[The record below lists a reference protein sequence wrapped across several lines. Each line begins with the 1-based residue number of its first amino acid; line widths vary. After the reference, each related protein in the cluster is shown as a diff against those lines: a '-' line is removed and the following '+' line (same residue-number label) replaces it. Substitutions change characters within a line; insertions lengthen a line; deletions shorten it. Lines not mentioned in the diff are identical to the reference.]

1 MRGERRPGCE
11 LCEAERMTHW
21 YLEDDL
27 CWVADCDICDT
38 PMVVWWSHGLPSED
52 VESQLLARLR
62 GVASRLYGAEGFWVD
77 GFRRNIPDH
86 WHAHARPAGG
96 FFGDATRRR
105 RSGDQTL

>member
-1 MRGERRPGCE
+1 MTGERRPGCE
-11 LCEAERMTHW
+11 LCDAERMTHW

-52 VESQLLARLR
+52 VESELLTRLR
-62 GVASRLYGAEGFWVD
+62 DVASRLYGPDGFWVD

-105 RSGDQTL
+105 RDRSV